1 MGKVWCRV
9 RFAVRTQIRESGTK
23 MSQFGLARPGFWILN
38 ECMVNTLKVTEI
50 RRHFWIR
57 NNIFQCKLK
66 PEVDNR
72 HLSLNSIFI
81 DDNWRKRSRRFTIS
95 FWQNGGRFGYFIL
108 LQSIFFC
115 ASKKTACRVG
125 CCSYL
130 GTKKKSPWTVLNVSL
145 CNFRKREWGLGG
157 EGGGAISPFPR
168 KTTTTTTATT
178 LDDIIINNINNKDQK
193 NYQNSPLRLRRKICL
208 RIPASSCPKRKELE
222 RRRTKILLTWIYKMS
237 TGSF

>member
-72 HLSLNSIFI
+72 HLSLNSILT
-81 DDNWRKRSRRFTIS
+81 DSNWRKRSRRLEQSMFNPTMVKVNTCRPKAIS
-95 FWQNGGRFGYFIL
+95 FWLWSHYDTKMVDGFVIL
-108 LQSIFFC
+108 FYCNQFFC
-115 ASKKTACRVG
+115 ASKKMLV
-125 CCSYL
+125 
-130 GTKKKSPWTVLNVSL
+130 
-145 CNFRKREWGLGG
+145 
-157 EGGGAISPFPR
+157 EGDVIFILDRRR
-168 KTTTTTTATT
+168 KT
-178 LDDIIINNINNKDQK
+178 
-193 NYQNSPLRLRRKICL
+193 P
-208 RIPASSCPKRKELE
+208 E
-222 RRRTKILLTWIYKMS
+222 RSWT
-237 TGSF
+237 